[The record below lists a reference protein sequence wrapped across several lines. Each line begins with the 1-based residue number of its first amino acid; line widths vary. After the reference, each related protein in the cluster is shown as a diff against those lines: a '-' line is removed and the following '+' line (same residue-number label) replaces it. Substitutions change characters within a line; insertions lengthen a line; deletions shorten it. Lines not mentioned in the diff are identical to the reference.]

1 MKKSPEKR
9 QRIRTRLELFRKLP
23 PEEKKRLRASRER
36 FKNMDPER
44 KQKLRE
50 QFKNMSSEDRK
61 NFRERT
67 QKRREWLKSAR
78 KFARNRMS
86 EGKDSNRLL
95 LKKRS
100 GGIGKI
106 ELINSGIEGT
116 GSKPEN
122 RDQTVHE
129 PLSRTA
135 VLVLRVRTGAHIL
148 PVTGGGINF
157 FCYGDL

>member
-67 QKRREWLKSAR
+67 QKRRERLKSAR

-100 GGIGKI
+100 GGI
-106 ELINSGIEGT
+106 EGT

-122 RDQTVHE
+122 KDQTVHE